1 MENLLSLKKS
11 FFLNNIKN
19 NTLKD
24 ENIDILKKTNKKEN
38 NNIKGSIE
46 WDYDSDISIYWKVNN
61 LKKINIYLV
70 NNFNINENP
79 RYIKTIKNCVQ
90 LFDSNDYPIVLLNIL
105 NKGGLIYNAQLL
117 LELLSPKTTINI
129 YGAFRN
135 NGILNNDQI
144 FIKEI
149 LPLFSDSENCEI
161 ANETLMKKTNKID
174 YGNKVEDILSGTVIL
189 MGKNLE
195 KK

>member
-46 WDYDSDISIYWKVNN
+46 WDYDSDLSIYWKVNN